1 MKAKNR
7 LTIFLYLEIKCTSY
21 ADHTRASSKGQS
33 LHLGQPKHFPWL
45 LMWGSSQALSGLA
58 VASKFV
64 SRGELSWLPGISS
77 GCFPAASPGSLGHF
91 SSPSPLGLFMTHSQW
106 IPQLYMP
113 SSGTAQASALQIP
126 VLDIAFKQLD
136 SMQSSKQLS
145 HPKLTGLIHAT
156 IFIRLG
162 LKSV

>member
-1 MKAKNR
+1 
-7 LTIFLYLEIKCTSY
+7 
-21 ADHTRASSKGQS
+21 
-33 LHLGQPKHFPWL
+33 
-45 LMWGSSQALSGLA
+45 
-58 VASKFV
+58 
-64 SRGELSWLPGISS
+64 
-77 GCFPAASPGSLGHF
+77 
-91 SSPSPLGLFMTHSQW
+91 MTHSQW

-113 SSGTAQASALQIP
+113 SLGTAQASALQIP